1 MIQVLHKAFDILEFL
16 AAEADR
22 PRGLGEIAGGLGLNQ
37 ATCANILKTMIRRGY
52 AEQVAPKK
60 GYLLGPMSYRLGGGR
75 PYRRDLLNAAE
86 PAMAELAKDVHE
98 TVLLV
103 TLYQYKRFILCE
115 ARGDQDLQVRSD
127 IISSDDV
134 YETATGRLLLAHLA
148 PEQLRTFVTM
158 RGLPGA
164 VWPEARS
171 RSGLRRALQAI
182 REAGRVVDISKPQ
195 VAAAAFPIRD
205 GEAVTAALGLYLP
218 RFRFKGSHRKR
229 VLASLEKSATEISC
243 QLSERLRRGDA

>member
-1 MIQVLHKAFDILEFL
+1 MIRVLHKAFNILEFL
-16 AAEADR
+16 AAEPDR
-22 PRGLGEIAGGLGLNQ
+22 PRGLGEIAGDLGLNP

-60 GYLLGPMSYRLGGGR
+60 GYLLGPMACRLARSR
-75 PYRRDLLNAAE
+75 PYRRDLLKVAE
-86 PAMAELAKDVHE
+86 PLMAELAKDVRE

-103 TLYQYKRFILCE
+103 TLNQSRRFILCQ
-115 ARGDQDLQVRSD
+115 ASGDQDLQVRSD
-127 IISSDDV
+127 VVSSDDV
-134 YETATGRLLLAHLA
+134 YETATGRLLLAHLP

-158 RGLPGA
+158 RGLPKG

-171 RSGLRRALQAI
+171 RSGLKRALEGI
-182 REAGRVVDISKPQ
+182 RKEGKVVDISKPQ

-205 GEAVTAALGLYLP
+205 GEAVVAALGLYLP

-229 VLASLEKSATEISC
+229 VLAGLGDTAGTISR
-243 QLSERLRRGDA
+243 QLSELPTRSDA

>member
-1 MIQVLHKAFDILEFL
+1 MIQVLHKAFDILELL
-16 AAEADR
+16 AAAADR
-22 PRGLGEIAGGLGLNQ
+22 PKGLRQIADALGLHQ
-37 ATCANILKTMIRRGY
+37 ATCANILKTMIHRGY
-52 AEQVAPKK
+52 VEQVAPKK
-60 GYLLGPMSYRLGGGR
+60 GYLLGPMAYYLAGSR
-75 PYRRDLLNAAE
+75 PYRRDLLKAAE

-98 TVLLV
+98 TVVLI
-103 TLYQYKRFILCE
+103 TLYQCKRFMLCE

-127 IISSDDV
+127 IISSDEV
-134 YETATGRLLLAHLA
+134 YETATGRLLLAYLP
-148 PEQLRTFVTM
+148 PEQLKAFVTM
-158 RGLPGA
+158 RGLPTDA
-164 VWPEARS
+164 WPEAQS
-171 RSGLRRALQAI
+171 QTGFEVALEDI
-182 REAGRVVDISKPQ
+182 RKAGKVVNVCKPQ